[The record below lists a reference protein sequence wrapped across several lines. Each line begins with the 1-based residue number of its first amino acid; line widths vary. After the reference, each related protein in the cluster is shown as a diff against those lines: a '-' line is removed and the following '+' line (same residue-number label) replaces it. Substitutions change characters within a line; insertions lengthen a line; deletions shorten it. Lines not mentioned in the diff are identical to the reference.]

1 MKKIVFFIIA
11 MLIAQC
17 ASNFVLAQ
25 GEWKWAHYWS
35 GNGGDYNNIFNKI
48 YNTAFDDNGNIYVYG
63 TMGGNAVF
71 DGITLSF
78 SNNSDVITTAEHTVL
93 LAKFDTL
100 GNMLWYKIVKCS
112 NREGGVSRAHWM
124 EVKDDKVY
132 ILGNM
137 NLDYVDYYATVN
149 NVWLYYFDTL
159 ITGPQVHEIPVEQ
172 RRPPYKTG
180 RYTYF
185 ATFDLDGNLLD
196 NHFMTTYSR
205 ETYLSGDR
213 RVAPLCELQN
223 TPMHVDNSGNTYI
236 YTFLEY
242 KGSEENPFTL
252 IVDGDTNKSY
262 DIYLPG
268 TWQEDSRVPSLHNML
283 ICKFSPTG
291 ELVFAKRMIDHTEGI
306 VPSWEYLRDSINPSY
321 LAYPTGLSFD
331 DEDNMYVSGQL
342 IVAMHDY
349 DDGGQLH
356 QYPAHIYWDSSHY
369 ATIHD
374 MSGAARLNFVIKY
387 DTNGNVQWCN
397 QIYTQ
402 GNSSFPDFSIV
413 QLFGISYYNHFLY
426 LSGRGTYRLGGYAGI
441 FFDEAHSQQLFG
453 PQNIETNIGFFARYD
468 AVSGEYINYGV
479 VPIIEGNSSATPG
492 TGLSVINNRVF
503 SLSTYKQYSFD
514 PAIIQWTVDGSF
526 INHIPFACAEL
537 EPGAVNINQ
546 NGEIIVDMVA
556 YSSVIFSEN
565 IQADCNVPYLSKS
578 VFALYHNPEFAT
590 PFVGDDTTNITSYY
604 DKRENDIYLYPNP
617 TSGQTSICGYMYDY
631 KSLELYDLQGRKLA
645 DLVETWHPS
654 AAQTMEPIPAFDL
667 SPYPAGTYL
676 VKINFNR
683 GVSVVRK
690 VVKK

>member
-1 MKKIVFFIIA
+1 MKKFVFFIVALFIT
-11 MLIAQC
+11 QC

-35 GNGGDYNNIFNKI
+35 GNGGDYNNIFNKV

-132 ILGNM
+132 VLGNM

-397 QIYTQ
+397 QIYTKGDPSASSNYVRAEWK
-402 GNSSFPDFSIV
+402 GNCIDE
-413 QLFGISYYNHFLY
+413 QYLY
-426 LSGRGTYRLGGYAGI
+426 LLGAGAYTPNSQANI
-441 FFDEAHSQQLFG
+441 YFDTENDNLQRYIPNLTG
-453 PQNIETNIGFFARYD
+453 IGFFVKYNKHTGQYISHGIIPINNVNATSYTPAR
-468 AVSGEYINYGV
+468 
-479 VPIIEGNSSATPG
+479 
-492 TGLSVINNRVF
+492 INNRIFATAYFNNTYNILLTEWRNDGLIIKTDTFFCAQSDVYN
-503 SLSTYKQYSFD
+503 SQGLTGNEKGYLLLSVVS
-514 PAIIQWTVDGSF
+514 
-526 INHIPFACAEL
+526 
-537 EPGAVNINQ
+537 
-546 NGEIIVDMVA
+546 
-556 YSSVIFSEN
+556 YSSITFSDN
-565 IQADCNVPYLSKS
+565 VQADCNVPYLSKS

-631 KSLELYDLQGRKLA
+631 KSIELYDLQGRKLA

-654 AAQTMEPIPAFDL
+654 AAQTMQPIPAFDL

-690 VVKK
+690 VIKN